1 MKPDEYNALELKDR
15 LLIEVLERI
24 EKHLDRLASVAAGAE

>member
-1 MKPDEYNALELKDR
+1 MTPKEYEALEPKDR
-15 LLIEVLERI
+15 LLIQVLERI